1 MVRGLTSQRH
11 FSNPQSATTS
21 ESVSTHYGRARHSET
36 VDYDTG
42 QEDDNNSRCG
52 REEEGVQVP
61 ARNLPDG
68 A

>member
-1 MVRGLTSQRH
+1 MVQGLTVLTSTVT
-11 FSNPQSATTS
+11 SAIRT
-21 ESVSTHYGRARHSET
+21 ESISTYYGRARHIET

-42 QEDDNNSRCG
+42 QENDNISRCE